1 MMSRRHTTT
10 GFTIVELLIVI
21 VVIAILAALT
31 IVAFTGVQQKAR
43 QSAVT
48 SALQQASKKLA
59 TYAVDNS
66 GYPAD
71 LPTAGI
77 ADTDGITYQYSVN
90 NTANPATYC
99 ITATSGSTS
108 YRVSSTA
115 TTPTSGGCPGHSQ
128 GGVAAIT
135 NLATNPGLET
145 NTAGWGSWAGTGGA
159 TTVTRGTA
167 SPQSGNGFARV
178 TWTTGT
184 TAVNGGPSLSLPVTA
199 SQPYSVSVWV
209 RSSKNQSAY
218 MEMKYQAG
226 STVLSYPNSGTV
238 ALTANTWRRITLTS
252 TAPATATSLILGIYA
267 SGSGS
272 MWVAGDYMD
281 ADSLIVTND
290 TTPQNYADG
299 NSPDWIWNGTAN
311 NSTSTGPPQ

>member
-1 MMSRRHTTT
+1 MTSSPSHR

-21 VVIAILAALT
+21 VVIAILAAVS
-31 IVAFTGVQQKAR
+31 IAAYTGIQQKAR
-43 QSAVT
+43 ASAV
-48 SALQQASKKLA
+48 SAGLTQANRKLA
-59 TYAVDNS
+59 SYTVENS

-71 LPTAGI
+71 LATIGI

-90 NTANPATYC
+90 NTASPATYC

-108 YRVSSTA
+108 YKISSTN
-115 TTPTSGGCPGHSQ
+115 TTPSGGGCPGHSQ
-128 GGVAAIT
+128 GGVAAVT

-145 NTAGWGSWAGTGGA
+145 NTAGWGSWAGTGGV
-159 TTVTRGTA
+159 TTVSRGTTG
-167 SPQSGNGFARV
+167 PQSGTGFARV

-184 TAVNGGPSLSLPVTA
+184 TAANGGPSLSLPVSA
-199 SQPYSVSVWV
+199 NQPYSVSVWV
-209 RSSKNQSAY
+209 RSSKNQSVY

-267 SGSGS
+267 SGSGTT
-272 MWVAGDYMD
+272 WVANDYMD

-290 TTPQNYADG
+290 NTPQNYADG
-299 NSPDWIWNGTAN
+299 NSPDWTWNGTAN